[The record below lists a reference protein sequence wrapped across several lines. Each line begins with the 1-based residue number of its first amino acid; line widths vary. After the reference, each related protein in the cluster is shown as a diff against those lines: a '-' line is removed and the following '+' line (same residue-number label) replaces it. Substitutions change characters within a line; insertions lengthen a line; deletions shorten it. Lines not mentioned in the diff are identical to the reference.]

1 MRNRLAPQGRWLRLG
16 LAAAVLLALL
26 GLALLRPARPFL
38 PCGFHALS
46 GLPCLFCGGTRAAR
60 AILHGDLQ
68 AAIYL
73 NPLAFPALALVAATL
88 VVLLVEAAAAR
99 SLVPWEAVAQRF
111 GRLAPILVLPALA
124 FWVIHIYLALRTP
137 KPELVDFRNPIAAAA
152 GEMLQ
157 PIHRQP

>member
-1 MRNRLAPQGRWLRLG
+1 MG
-16 LAAAVLLALL
+16 LSAAVLLALL
-26 GLALLRPARPFL
+26 GLALLRPARPIF

-46 GLPCLFCGGTRAAR
+46 GLPCLFCGGTRAVR

-73 NPLAFPALALVAATL
+73 NPLAFPALALVVATV
-88 VVLLVEAAAAR
+88 VVLLIEAAAAR
-99 SLVPWEAVAQRF
+99 SLVPWEDFVRRF
-111 GRLAPILVLPALA
+111 GRIAPVLVLPALG

-137 KPELVDFRNPIAAAA
+137 KPELVDFHNPIAAAV
-152 GEMLQ
+152 GEMVQ